1 VRKVV
6 PGPCPVCNTEIEYIY
21 HTEDIPYFFGLLII
35 STRCPSCGFR
45 FVDTHL
51 LKHTEPSRWEFSVV
65 SEEDLSARVVRSMNG
80 TITIPEL
87 GVEIAPGPACE
98 GFVSNVEGVLDRVEK
113 VVESIIL
120 WAEDEEERGRARAL
134 REKINCARDGRFPV
148 TLIIEDPTGNSA
160 ILDDRA
166 LVYPL
171 VVEQE
176 DGKENQET

>member
-1 VRKVV
+1 MRKVV

-21 HTEDIPYFFGLLII
+21 QTEDIPYFFGLLII

-45 FVDTHL
+45 FVDTQLMEHA
-51 LKHTEPSRWEFSVV
+51 EPSRWEFSVV

-98 GFVSNVEGVLDRVEK
+98 GFVSNVEGVLDRVER
-113 VVESIIL
+113 VVESVIL
-120 WAEDEEERGRARAL
+120 WAEDEDERGRARAL
-134 REKINCARDGRFPV
+134 REKIASARDGRFPV
-148 TLIIEDPTGNSA
+148 TLVIEDPTGNSA

-171 VVEQE
+171 TVEP
-176 DGKENQET
+176 DGENEGQET